1 MAEVSNGYAS
11 QMPRWVRFSLWVAV
25 LALALALRVPALTAG
40 LPYFSY
46 VDEGHVLHP
55 ALRMAGTRSWDPGWY
70 QYPSLP
76 MGAIAGA
83 VLLNA
88 PGYAAF
94 HGHPLADDLTEEP
107 SRYYD
112 LVEPAE
118 VIVVA
123 RLLVLAVSS
132 GVVLLT
138 GLLARRLAGD
148 AAGLFAA
155 LLAALVPALVIR
167 SAIVTT
173 DPWAAFFVLA
183 AIYCAESA
191 LRAERPAVQTGL
203 AGISGLMIGCALTSK
218 YPGVLVAVAVVPA
231 LLRAAGDW
239 RRRALLVGIATA
251 AALLAAA
258 LTMPALVLRSGDVMA
273 DISRQAR
280 LYGTVSEGYWR
291 QAVGRAEWDQPFDG
305 PEMGILLVSCA
316 LLGGITGLRD
326 RRLAWTVLAWALYAG
341 TLAFLLCRFPLR
353 PFRNLLPLVPLACVL
368 AALLLS
374 WVRQRVRR
382 PVWVDAAA
390 ALAALALLLPGDVA
404 FALDRAG
411 LPDAR
416 SEAIAWVAARTGPG
430 DRVLVSEELAVAG
443 SEFNRLRAEAL
454 VLDVAR
460 ARARLRRRGDVK
472 FVITGE
478 LASATGLP
486 DLPEGGRPDS
496 PFVLAALFGEPPG
509 TTRWD
514 SLRQLRSWWRSN
526 DETVLVYRRAAT
538 AADIAPK
545 PGIFPHG
552 NR

>member
-1 MAEVSNGYAS
+1 VGKVSNGYAS
-11 QMPRWVRFSLWVAV
+11 AVLRWPRWARLSLWAAV

-55 ALRMAGTRSWDPGWY
+55 ALKMIGARSWDPGWY

-76 MGAIAGA
+76 MDAIAGA
-83 VLLNA
+83 VLLSA
-88 PGYAAF
+88 PTYGAL

-112 LVEPAE
+112 LAEPAE

-123 RLLVLAVSS
+123 RLLVLAVSL

-138 GLLARRLAGD
+138 GLLARRLAGES
-148 AAGLFAA
+148 AGLFAA

-173 DPWAAFFVLA
+173 DPWAACFVLA
-183 AIYCAESA
+183 AIYCAEDA
-191 LRAERPAVQTGL
+191 VRAERPSRAALQAGL
-203 AGISGLMIGCALTSK
+203 AGAMIGCALTSK
-218 YPGVLVAVAVVPA
+218 YPGVLVAVAVVPT
-231 LLRAAGDW
+231 LLRVAGDW
-239 RRRALLVGIATA
+239 RRKVLLVGLATA

-258 LTMPALVLRSGDVMA
+258 LTMPALVVRSHEVMA
-273 DISRQAR
+273 DVARQAR
-280 LYGTVSEGYWR
+280 LYGTGSAGYWR

-305 PEMGILLVSCA
+305 PEVGVVLLSSA
-316 LLGGITGLRD
+316 LLGGIVSVIAVRD
-326 RRLAWTVLAWALYAG
+326 RRLAGTVLAWALYAG

-368 AALLLS
+368 AALLLA

-382 PVWVDAAA
+382 PAWVDAAA
-390 ALAALALLLPGDVA
+390 ALAALALLLPGDLA

-411 LPDAR
+411 VTDAR

-430 DRVLVSEELAVAG
+430 DTVLVSEELAVAG
-443 SEFNRLRAEAL
+443 SEFGRLRAEAV
-454 VLDVAR
+454 VLDVGR
-460 ARARLRRRGDVK
+460 ARARLRRRGDVR

-486 DLPEGGRPDS
+486 DLPAGGRPDT
-496 PFVLAALFGEPPG
+496 PYVLAALFGEPPG
-509 TTRWD
+509 TTRWE

-526 DETVLVYRRAAT
+526 DETVLVYRRTARPAAGT
-538 AADIAPK
+538 P
-545 PGIFPHG
+545 
-552 NR
+552 

>member
-1 MAEVSNGYAS
+1 
-11 QMPRWVRFSLWVAV
+11 MPRWPRFSLWAAV
-25 LALALALRVPALTAG
+25 LVLALALRVPALTAG

-55 ALRMAGTRSWDPGWY
+55 ALRMVGARSWDPGWY

-76 MGAIAGA
+76 MDAIAGA
-83 VLLNA
+83 ILLNA

-94 HGHPLADDLTEEP
+94 HGHPLTDDLTEEP

-123 RLLVLAVSS
+123 RLLVLAVSL

-138 GLLARRLAGD
+138 GLLARRLLGESTGES
-148 AAGLFAA
+148 AGLFAA

-191 LRAERPAVQTGL
+191 VRAEHPSRAALQAGL
-203 AGISGLMIGCALTSK
+203 AGAMIGCALTSK
-218 YPGVLVAVAVVPA
+218 YPGVLVAVAVVPT
-231 LLRAAGDW
+231 LLRVAGDW
-239 RRRALLVGIATA
+239 RRKAALVGLATA

-258 LTMPALVLRSGDVMA
+258 AVTMPALMLRSGQVMA

-280 LYGTVSEGYWR
+280 LYGTVSDGYWR

-305 PEMGILLVSCA
+305 PEVGIVLLSCA
-316 LLGGITGLRD
+316 LLGGIAGVIGLRD
-326 RRLAWTVLAWALYAG
+326 RRLAGTVLAWALYAG

-368 AALLLS
+368 AALLLA
-374 WVRQRVRR
+374 WVRQRVQQ
-382 PVWVDAAA
+382 PAWVDAAA

-430 DRVLVSEELAVAG
+430 DTVLVSEELAVAG
-443 SEFNRLRAEAL
+443 SEFSRLRAEAL

-460 ARARLRRRGDVK
+460 ARAACAAGG
-472 FVITGE
+472 TS
-478 LASATGLP
+478 AS
-486 DLPEGGRPDS
+486 
-496 PFVLAALFGEPPG
+496 
-509 TTRWD
+509 
-514 SLRQLRSWWRSN
+514 
-526 DETVLVYRRAAT
+526 
-538 AADIAPK
+538 
-545 PGIFPHG
+545 
-552 NR
+552 

>member
-1 MAEVSNGYAS
+1 VAEVSNRYAS
-11 QMPRWVRFSLWVAV
+11 GMLRWPGSPRWARLSLWAAV

-55 ALRMAGTRSWDPGWY
+55 ALKMAGARSWDPGWY

-76 MGAIAGA
+76 MDAIAGA
-83 VLLNA
+83 VLLSA
-88 PGYAAF
+88 PTYAAL

-123 RLLVLAVSS
+123 RLLVLAVSL
-132 GVVLLT
+132 GIVLLT

-167 SAIVTT
+167 GAIVTT

-183 AIYCAESA
+183 AIYCAEGA
-191 LRAERPAVQTGL
+191 VRAERPSRAALQAGL
-203 AGISGLMIGCALTSK
+203 AGAMIGCALTSK
-218 YPGVLVAVAVVPA
+218 YPGVLVAVAVVPT
-231 LLRAAGDW
+231 LLRVAGDW
-239 RRRALLVGIATA
+239 RRRVLLVGIATA

-258 LTMPALVLRSGDVMA
+258 LTMPALVLRSREVMA
-273 DISRQAR
+273 DVARQAR
-280 LYGTVSEGYWR
+280 LYGTVSEGYWH

-305 PEMGILLVSCA
+305 PELGVILLGCA
-316 LLGGITGLRD
+316 LLGGVAGMIGLRD
-326 RRLAWTVLAWALYAG
+326 RRLAGTVLAWALYAG

-353 PFRNLLPLVPLACVL
+353 PFRNLLPLVPLVCVL
-368 AALLLS
+368 AALLLV

-382 PVWVDAAA
+382 PAWVDAAA
-390 ALAALALLLPGDVA
+390 ALAVLALLLPGDVA

-416 SEAIAWVAARTGPG
+416 SEAIAWVAARTGPE
-430 DRVLVSEELAVAG
+430 DTVLVSEELAVAG
-443 SEFNRLRAEAL
+443 SEFSRLRAEAL

-486 DLPEGGRPDS
+486 DLPAGGRPDA

-526 DETVLVYRRAAT
+526 DETVLVYRRT
-538 AADIAPK
+538 ARRAVGAP
-545 PGIFPHG
+545 
-552 NR
+552 

>member
-1 MAEVSNGYAS
+1 ML
-11 QMPRWVRFSLWVAV
+11 RWPHWARLSLWAAV
-25 LALALALRVPALTAG
+25 LALALALRLPAVTAG

-55 ALRMAGTRSWDPGWY
+55 ALRMAGARSWDPGWY

-83 VLLNA
+83 VLLSA
-88 PGYAAF
+88 PTYAAM

-123 RLLVLAVSS
+123 RLLVLAVSL
-132 GVVLLT
+132 GIVLLT
-138 GLLARRLAGD
+138 GLLARRLVGESTGD

-183 AIYCAESA
+183 AIYCAEGA
-191 LRAERPAVQTGL
+191 VRAERPSGATLQAGL
-203 AGISGLMIGCALTSK
+203 AGAMIGCALTSK
-218 YPGVLVAVAVVPA
+218 YPGVLVAVAVVPTM
-231 LLRAAGDW
+231 LRVAGDW
-239 RRRALLVGIATA
+239 RRKVALVDLATA

-258 LTMPALVLRSGDVMA
+258 VTMPALVLRSGEVMA
-273 DISRQAR
+273 DVARQAR
-280 LYGTVSEGYWR
+280 LYGSTSVGYWR

-305 PEMGILLVSCA
+305 PEVGVVLLAAA
-316 LLGGITGLRD
+316 LAGGVVAARD
-326 RRLAWTVLAWALYAG
+326 RRLAGTVLAWALYAG

-368 AALLLS
+368 AALLLA

-404 FALDRAG
+404 FALDRA
-411 LPDAR
+411 DVADSR
-416 SEAIAWVAARTGPG
+416 SAAIAWVAAHTGPG
-430 DRVLVSEELAVAG
+430 DTVLVSEELAVAG
-443 SEFNRLRAEAL
+443 SEFGRLRAETL

-460 ARARLRRRGDVK
+460 ARARLRRRGDIR

-478 LASATGLP
+478 IASATGLP
-486 DLPEGGRPDS
+486 DLPAGGKPDA

-526 DETVLVYRRAAT
+526 DETVLVYRRMARPAAV
-538 AADIAPK
+538 P
-545 PGIFPHG
+545 
-552 NR
+552 